1 MTLHPLPKQN
11 ELNRLNK
18 AISEFYHKLCVQLG
32 ISDSVFDIFYA
43 IAALGDGCC
52 QKDIC
57 DYAFTRKQTIH
68 SAIHKLEQEGML
80 CLTPGKGREMHI
92 FLTPAGK
99 QFIEEKIAPIITM
112 ENKALSQMLPD
123 ETDLLLSLT
132 EKYLNCLR
140 DQIQKDQL
148 LKVK

>member
-1 MTLHPLPKQN
+1 MTPHLLPKQN

-18 AISEFYHKLCVQLG
+18 AISEFYHNLCVQLG

-68 SAIHKLEQEGML
+68 SAIHKLEKEGML
-80 CLTPGKGREMHI
+80 CLKPGKGREMHI
-92 FLTPAGK
+92 FLTPSGE
-99 QFIEEKIAPIITM
+99 QFIKETIAPIITM
-112 ENKALSQMLPD
+112 ENEALSQMLPD

-132 EKYLNCLR
+132 EKYLDCLCS
-140 DQIQKDQL
+140 QMQKGAL
-148 LKVK
+148 

>member
-1 MTLHPLPKQN
+1 MTIRPLPKQN

-18 AISEFYHKLCVQLG
+18 AISEFYHDLCVQLG
-32 ISDSVFDIFYA
+32 ISESVFDIFYA
-43 IAALGDGCC
+43 ISALGDGCC

-68 SAIHKLEQEGML
+68 SAIHKLEREGML
-80 CLTPGKGREMHI
+80 YLNPGKGREMHI

-99 QFIEEKIAPIITM
+99 QFIEEKIAPVIAM
-112 ENKALSQMLPD
+112 ENEVLSQMLPN

-132 EKYLNCLR
+132 EKYLDCLR
-140 DQIQKDQL
+140 NQIRKDA
-148 LKVK
+148 LK